1 MTAAG
6 VRVLHLFGQPP
17 DFQTERSA
25 AALRQGL
32 GPEFDVTSQSI
43 GPGGQFRN
51 PPLAVLGLRGAVS
64 RYEVIHAWDGTAL
77 AVAALSE
84 SARVLYTPMR
94 PLGRRGIGWLRAVLG
109 YRDVHVVCA
118 SATQR
123 RRCVERGVPL
133 ERCHLVRPGVEFGR
147 VRRRRDP
154 ALRQALGIGEADHV
168 LLAPGESTPEA
179 DHERAVWAGSILGVL
194 DRKYKVLLW
203 GRGPRARRAALLGT
217 RLGQADLVRV
227 AEERLGRA
235 VEFEELLPAADTVLV
250 AAHGPV
256 ATLPIAICMAAAL
269 PIVATVTY
277 TTAELLEDRH
287 TAAMVPP
294 GPPRFLARRF
304 LELQEDPALQW
315 SIADMA
321 RTEAYEYFSLT
332 RFINQYR
339 TVYRQVAAGERVE
352 VPEQAP
358 GAGLRFHGRG

>member
-1 MTAAG
+1 M
-6 VRVLHLFGQPP
+6 
-17 DFQTERSA
+17 
-25 AALRQGL
+25 
-32 GPEFDVTSQSI
+32 
-43 GPGGQFRN
+43 
-51 PPLAVLGLRGAVS
+51 
-64 RYEVIHAWDGTAL
+64 
-77 AVAALSE
+77 
-84 SARVLYTPMR
+84 
-94 PLGRRGIGWLRAVLG
+94 
-109 YRDVHVVCA
+109 
-118 SATQR
+118 
-123 RRCVERGVPL
+123 PL
-133 ERCHLVRPGVEFGR
+133 ERCHLVRPGVDFGR

-154 ALRQALGIGEADHV
+154 ALRQALGIGETDHV

-194 DRKYKVLLW
+194 DSKYKVLLW
-203 GRGPRARRAALLGT
+203 GRGPPPGGPRCW
-217 RLGQADLVRV
+217 GQGSGSRTLSASRKK
-227 AEERLGRA
+227 RLGRA

-250 AAHGPV
+250 AAGRPV

-304 LELQEDPALQW
+304 LELQEDASLQW

-332 RFINQYR
+332 RFLSQYR
-339 TVYRQVAAGERVE
+339 AVYRQLAAGERVE